1 MSFGKR
7 NIDKHLAEP
16 IQGEHLE
23 PSAVSPWAH
32 AKTCDPATLSRLLV
46 ISVAGV
52 VMLAGISALFFIQP
66 GRGEPI
72 EVEAALIDG
81 TQVSA
86 SSQGRVVGMCIEQ
99 GLIAATRGVE
109 PGDELRP
116 KLARACEC
124 TVSGVVG
131 QLSPLQMQMV
141 FVDYRTA
148 LRATLAEIDRTG
160 ESVTTG
166 QMPKLDAGDGVP
178 TALVAAASFQSR
190 WREARGLVSQQ
201 SARCSS

>member
-1 MSFGKR
+1 MAFGKR
-7 NIDKHLAEP
+7 NIDKQLEEP
-16 IQGEHLE
+16 SHGEHVD
-23 PSAVSPWAH
+23 PSQISPWAQPR
-32 AKTCDPATLSRLLV
+32 TWDPATLSRLLV

-72 EVEAALIDG
+72 EVEAELIDG

-86 SSQGRVVGMCIEQ
+86 SSQGRVTDMCIDQ
-99 GLIAATRGVE
+99 ALMIATRGSE
-109 PGDELRP
+109 PSEDQRP
-116 KLARACEC
+116 RIARACGC
-124 TVSGVVG
+124 TVSGVVD

-141 FVDYRTA
+141 FVDYRTT

-160 ESVTTG
+160 ESVVAG
-166 QMPKLDAGDGVP
+166 GMPKLNARDGVP
-178 TALVAAASFQSR
+178 TALVAAASFQSQ